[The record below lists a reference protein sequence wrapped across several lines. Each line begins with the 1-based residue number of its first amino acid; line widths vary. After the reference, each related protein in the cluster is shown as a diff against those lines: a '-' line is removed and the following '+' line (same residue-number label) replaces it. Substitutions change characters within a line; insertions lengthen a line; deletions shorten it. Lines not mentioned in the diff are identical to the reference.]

1 MLLLIS
7 PVYIYPLGA
16 YRPCINALPL
26 RLTSMCKAGVESS
39 CPNPLNGI
47 THCLECAIRDAR
59 RNTALS
65 RSYTLPILFHETLY
79 KLVAILHIQQE
90 VLALYHSF

>member
-1 MLLLIS
+1 MLLLIA

-16 YRPCINALPL
+16 SRPCINALPL
-26 RLTSMCKAGVESS
+26 RLTDMYKAGAISS
-39 CPNPLNGI
+39 YPSHLNGI
-47 THCLECAIRDAR
+47 AHCLECAIQGVL

-79 KLVAILHIQQE
+79 KPAAILHSQQE
-90 VLALYHSF
+90 VLALYHPF